1 MVDINMT
8 LVAQIFNFLILAAI
22 LTKFAYKP
30 LMKVL
35 KEREDQI
42 AKSIESAEADELKA
56 QELLKEYHDQLATA
70 RIQAQEIVD
79 KAIKRAQ
86 EERAAH
92 VKETKRE
99 IDQMRKAAQAEIVQE
114 RERAVAQLKGEVVAL
129 SMAAATKIIGSNI
142 DTEANDRLIGEFID
156 KLDKDKMGGLPC

>member
-79 KAIKRAQ
+79 KAIKRAK
-86 EERAAH
+86 EEREAH
-92 VKETKRE
+92 INETKRE
-99 IDQMRKAAQAEIVQE
+99 IDQLRKAAQAEIVQE

>member
-86 EERAAH
+86 EEREAH
-92 VKETKRE
+92 INETKRE
-99 IDQMRKAAQAEIVQE
+99 IDQLRKAAQAEIVQE

>member
-86 EERAAH
+86 EEREAH
-92 VKETKRE
+92 INETKRE
-99 IDQMRKAAQAEIVQE
+99 IDQMRKAAQAEIVHE

-129 SMAAATKIIGSNI
+129 SMAATKIIGSNI
-142 DTEANDRLIGEFID
+142 DTAANDRLIGEFID